1 MIRQHKLFSKQPN
14 QLAKS
19 LILAISIVV
28 VTAQEVLAIPLEP
41 ILNQKAILLLEELLG
56 IDSNNQAA
64 PSVNQPWTNTQQKT
78 NFPSAYPT
86 CSAPNYAPTY
96 SQGHTGCTP
105 NFPVPTYIPMYPQGY
120 PGYLP
125 GSPQVSPGF
134 AAPTYVPIYPQGYP
148 GYLPGSPQVSPGF
161 AAPTYVPIYPQVSPG
176 FPVPTYIPM
185 YP

>member
-1 MIRQHKLFSKQPN
+1 MIRQYKLFSKQPN
-14 QLAKS
+14 QLAKL

-64 PSVNQPWTNTQQKT
+64 PSVNQPWTNTQQET

-86 CSAPNYAPTY
+86 FSVPNYAPTY
-96 SQGHTGCTP
+96 SEGHTGCPP
-105 NFPVPTYIPMYPQGY
+105 NFPVPTYIPIYPQGY
-120 PGYLP
+120 PG
-125 GSPQVSPGF
+125 SSQVSPGF
-134 AAPTYVPIYPQGYP
+134 AAPTYIPIYPQGYP
-148 GYLPGSPQVSPGF
+148 GSLPGSPQVSPGF